1 MAPGPLP
8 CPFALADKAE
18 GSAFLNFRICAAE
31 RLPGRISLSST
42 AGNAISRTR
51 SRRPHRGAVDFLSP
65 NTDGHSESDR
75 LGRAD
80 HGRALAGR
88 LGRRNRSGWRHPLG
102 IRLPGGGSKKDAD
115 EGSRRKLIDSCGN
128 DANAP
133 PERRLP
139 RNPGGPQGGRRRSLR
154 RISGKPLAARKNRPQ
169 QPDSLRP
176 DPECAASDPGRA
188 AAPDRNPADQRKT
201 AGSLTDTIYE

>member
-1 MAPGPLP
+1 MPSLAPGPDDLTGVP
-8 CPFALADKAE
+8 
-18 GSAFLNFRICAAE
+18 
-31 RLPGRISLSST
+31 ST
-42 AGNAISRTR
+42 SRRRTPTATLRATGWVAPIKDVR
-51 SRRPHRGAVDFLSP
+51 SRGGSGEETGAAGRAP
-65 NTDGHSESDR
+65 SESAS
-75 LGRAD
+75 LE
-80 HGRALAGR
+80 
-88 LGRRNRSGWRHPLG
+88 
-102 IRLPGGGSKKDAD
+102 GGQKRMPMRGQ
-115 EGSRRKLIDSCGN
+115 ERKLIDSCGN